1 MKQTTRQIGRLRLHF
16 NKRLGRCCVELHD
29 GTVLGDEFWPRFRSN
44 LVIANEWRDS
54 VAQTVPAQCNLTQH
68 SPSPTSLLSVQLY
81 IFALTVREKNAWF
94 QALVNFRMATPRT
107 KQGSTPARLG
117 HRKTKWAVVS
127 CVHAWGGFSHLF
139 WRFDYRLLYLIVF
152 SSALLFHNIK
162 SFLDHVVKYGKRFC
176 WLNKG
181 MLEQ

>member
-81 IFALTVREKNAWF
+81 IFALTDREKNAWV
-94 QALVNFRMATPRT
+94 QALVNFRMATPRS
-107 KQGSTPARLG
+107 KQGLTPARLG
-117 HRKTKWAVVS
+117 HRKTKWAAVS
-127 CVHAWGGFSHLF
+127 CVHEWVERRCPL
-139 WRFDYRLLYLIVF
+139 RFFTPILKVWLSFTIPHCLL
-152 SSALLFHNIK
+152 
-162 SFLDHVVKYGKRFC
+162 
-176 WLNKG
+176 
-181 MLEQ
+181 